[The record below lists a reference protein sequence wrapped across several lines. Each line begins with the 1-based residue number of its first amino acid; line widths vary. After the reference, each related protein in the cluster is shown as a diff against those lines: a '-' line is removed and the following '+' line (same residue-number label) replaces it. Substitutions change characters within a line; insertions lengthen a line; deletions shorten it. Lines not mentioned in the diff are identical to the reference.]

1 MNSIVI
7 LNSIEAISDL
17 LEKRSGNYSSRP
29 VRTMIQ
35 ELYGFTH
42 LFFSIIDD
50 CIRMGW
56 DWLFSSMPYGNHW
69 KVKSFL
75 SLRCVPCT
83 NEKYQRHR
91 NLFQKHFPINGTSE
105 YHPLQINQT
114 HVLLRDLE
122 RSPR

>member
-29 VRTMIQ
+29 VRTMVQ

-56 DWLFSSMPYGNHW
+56 DWLFSSMPYGNGW

-83 NEKYQRHR
+83 DEKVPATPE
-91 NLFQKHFPINGTSE
+91 FIPKAFP
-105 YHPLQINQT
+105 YKWY
-114 HVLLRDLE
+114 LRVSSVAD
-122 RSPR
+122 